1 LASGI
6 KSILFVTD
14 LSPSARHAFDYVCRM
29 AGPLG
34 ASIIILHVME
44 EAAGGVEKR
53 MVAFLGEKKWRE
65 LTRTSEQETRRILIG
80 KKRQA
85 ELIRN
90 ALGVFSESV
99 RVDSRKTTSR
109 SDKIVVSR
117 GKVVPEILKAAERC
131 DLIVM
136 GYGAPNILES
146 AAGGS
151 AAFKVI
157 KRSRIPV
164 LLVPSPE
171 EN

>member
-1 LASGI
+1 MASKI
-6 KSILFVTD
+6 EKILFVTD

-44 EAAGGVEKR
+44 EAPGGIEKR

-65 LTRTSEQETRRILIG
+65 LTRISEQETRRILIG

-85 ELIRN
+85 ELIRD

-99 RVDSRKTTSR
+99 RADSRKTTGQR
-109 SDKIVVSR
+109 DEIIVSR

-136 GYGAPNILES
+136 GYDAPNILES
-146 AAGGS
+146 AAGGNV
-151 AAFKVI
+151 ALKVL
-157 KRSRIPV
+157 KDSRIPV
-164 LLVPSPE
+164 LLVPPPE
-171 EN
+171 GK